1 MREAANSL
9 KRGAAALLLVSAL
22 CGATGRC
29 QSTQWWPEVDLS
41 LTSKRANLLI
51 PSLARFDSNLPNPQF
66 VATGAIGTLRLN
78 RRWSLSA
85 GYLFA
90 DLPQHDQVAHV
101 PLAALT
107 PSWTYRHWT
116 FSDINRFE
124 RLLAYSNQPYR
135 YRNRAAADYAFGR
148 RHTRHLYASNEF
160 FVNLSEKSWNQNR
173 AQVGIGILAGH
184 NTRFD
189 AYFLQRSAPGAKETS
204 VVGTILTVFIHK
216 ENVR

>member
-1 MREAANSL
+1 MIEEANSL
-9 KRGAAALLLVSAL
+9 KWGVLALLLATVL
-22 CGATGRC
+22 GGAVGHC
-29 QSTQWWPEVDLS
+29 QSIQLWPEVDLS
-41 LTSKRANLLI
+41 LTSGRANLLI

-66 VATGAIGTLRLN
+66 VATGAIGTLSIQ

-90 DLPQHDQVAHV
+90 DLPQQSQVAHV

-107 PSWTYRHWT
+107 PSWKYRAWT
-116 FSDINRFE
+116 FSDVNRFE

-135 YRNRAAADYAFGR
+135 YRNRAAADYVFGR

-160 FVNLSEKSWNQNR
+160 FVNLSDRSWNQNR
-173 AQVGIGILAGH
+173 AQVGIGIPVGH
-184 NTRFD
+184 HTRFD
-189 AYFLQRSAPGAKETS
+189 AYVLQRSAPGGRETS
-204 VVGTILTVFIHK
+204 AIGTILTVMIHK